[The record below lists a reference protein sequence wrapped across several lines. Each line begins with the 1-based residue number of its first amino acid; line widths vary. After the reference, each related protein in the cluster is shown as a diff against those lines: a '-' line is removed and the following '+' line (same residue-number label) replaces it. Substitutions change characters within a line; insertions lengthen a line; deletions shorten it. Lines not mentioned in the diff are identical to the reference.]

1 MVLSGLKRLKC
12 LWRKKW
18 LQLIRKAFLGKE
30 NWHFPFPNMLFCSR
44 DYCTNNSYIYHQE
57 ISQSLALCAFLI
69 SCDVNYPQV
78 SRISISVLTVTI
90 SNLRNLLL
98 IHWVKCLPIMVK
110 LRKNNIV
117 EHVMLLCHL
126 IKTHFPVS
134 GSLVLISVMSTF

>member
-1 MVLSGLKRLKC
+1 MKEKMIAAHSKGFSRQ
-12 LWRKKW
+12 RK
-18 LQLIRKAFLGKE
+18 LAFSFFE
-30 NWHFPFPNMLFCSR
+30 CFFCSR
-44 DYCTNNSYIYHQE
+44 DYCTIQITHTFTIKKSASHLPCVPSWYPVM
-57 ISQSLALCAFLI
+57 LI
-69 SCDVNYPQV
+69 IQV

-90 SNLRNLLL
+90 SKLRNLLL
-98 IHWVKCLPIMVK
+98 IHWVKCLPIMVE